1 MEYDCRLN
9 IAYPP
14 VKTQGRNLRYAAIL
28 SDDYAG
34 TVSEMTAVTQ
44 YFYQH
49 LIIEDSNEQLAAALE
64 CISIVEMHHLDMI
77 GKLITD
83 FGGDPQFRV
92 MNRKNK
98 AFWSG
103 RYPLY
108 LKNPQRFIK
117 ADIQSEQQAIRNY
130 RLNISQID
138 DIYVKKVL
146 ERIILD
152 EENHIKIF
160 ESFLN
165 RM

>member
-1 MEYDCRLN
+1 MDYNCRLN

-14 VKTQGRNLRYAAIL
+14 VKTEGRNLRFAAIL
-28 SDDYAG
+28 SNDYAG
-34 TVSEMTAVTQ
+34 MVSEMTAITQ
-44 YFYQH
+44 YLFQH
-49 LIIEDSNEQLAAALE
+49 FIIEDSNKELAAVLE
-64 CISIVEMHHLDMI
+64 CIAVVEMHHLEII
-77 GKLITD
+77 GELITD

-92 MNRKNK
+92 MGKRNN

-103 RYPLY
+103 RYPVY

-117 ADIQSEQQAIRNY
+117 EDIKSEQQAIRNY
-130 RLNISQID
+130 QMHISLID
-138 DIYVKKVL
+138 DMYVKKVL

-165 RM
+165 RI